1 LPIHLLI
8 PELRRLAAALL
19 LVPLAAVGEQ
29 ELPDGLYA
37 EITTPRGSL
46 TCELEYAKAPLT
58 VTNFVGLAEGTV
70 PKTIVI
76 YLKPPLKEDE
86 QVSHARRTN
95 DVCG

>member
-1 LPIHLLI
+1 MPIHLLI

-46 TCELEYAKAPLT
+46 TCELEYA
-58 VTNFVGLAEGTV
+58 
-70 PKTIVI
+70 
-76 YLKPPLKEDE
+76 
-86 QVSHARRTN
+86 
-95 DVCG
+95 